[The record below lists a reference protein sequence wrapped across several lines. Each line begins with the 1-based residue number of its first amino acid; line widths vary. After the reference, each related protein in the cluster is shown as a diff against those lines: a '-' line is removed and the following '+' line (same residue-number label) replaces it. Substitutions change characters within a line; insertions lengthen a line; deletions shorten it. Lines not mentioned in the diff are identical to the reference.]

1 MKQSINILISGG
13 GTGGHIYPAIAIANE
28 LKVRYPETKFLFVG
42 AKDKM
47 EMEKVPQAGY
57 QIIGLWISGIQRK
70 LTLKNLLFPCKLVY
84 SLLKAGK
91 IIRKFKPDLVIG
103 TGGFAS
109 GPTLIMATM
118 KKIPTLIQ
126 EQNSYPGITNRLLA
140 SKVRKIAVAYGNL
153 ERFFPD
159 NKLVLT
165 GNPVRKRI
173 QHKVPDSLEAKAH
186 FNLDKN
192 KKTLL
197 VLGGSLGALRINH
210 LIASKLDFFK
220 AKKIQVVWQCG
231 ALYYEEYK
239 VLATADVL
247 IEAFVTEMDQLY
259 SASDFVIS
267 RSGAAT
273 LSELCCVG
281 KPALLIPSP
290 NVSDNHQMHNAM
302 ALADQN
308 AALVIAENKLEE
320 EFESVFQSLLKTS
333 VQESLSLK
341 INKLAKPEATK
352 HIVDLIE
359 EIL

>member
-1 MKQSINILISGG
+1 MKPYKIIISGG
-13 GTGGHIYPAIAIANE
+13 GTGGHLFPAIAIAE
-28 LKVRYPETKFLFVG
+28 EIKLRYPSAKILFIG
-42 AKDKM
+42 ALGRI
-47 EMEKVPQAGY
+47 EMTKVPAAGFK
-57 QIIGLWISGIQRK
+57 IIGLWIDGFQRSISI
-70 LTLKNLLFPCKLVY
+70 KNLFFPFKLLFSLVE
-84 SLLKAGK
+84 SLFITLVFRPN
-91 IIRKFKPDLVIG
+91 IVIG
-103 TGGFAS
+103 TGGYAS
-109 GPTLIMATM
+109 GPLLFIASAL
-118 KKIPTLIQ
+118 KYPTLIQ

-197 VLGGSLGALRINH
+197 VLGGSLGALRINQ

-231 ALYYEEYK
+231 VLYYEEYK

-247 IEAFVTEMDQLY
+247 IEAFITEMDQLY

-320 EFESVFQSLLKTS
+320 EFDSVFQSLLKTS